1 MSSPSLSRRSL
12 LASIAGVGTASLAG
26 CASLPAGPTDDV
38 TLARTRHLGIPPTA
52 RPYRTPT
59 DAHVLAT
66 RAHLDDLVTAA
77 EPLLAAVPDGRLG
90 ETRARDLRIGVGEG
104 RGRLTETAD
113 NPASADAYGS
123 YLGDIPYAA
132 EALGFLQSWHGHAD
146 FETARGRLRRIRLS
160 VAETA
165 DVFDYRCVD
174 PGRFLA
180 GVGWAERW
188 LSFADVAD
196 IGPQERPDVDGRIE
210 RADGVGRIRHH
221 AEKMRRNVRSGRYVY
236 RAYDDERPADAE
248 PFAEALA
255 ANRRAVRER
264 LRSVGVDRDVGEER
278 AESTDD
284 PALETFWNRTARGAS
299 EAAVAQHRVD
309 RHLDRNRD
317 VLAAVSTA
325 RAVCEYEGYHAAS
338 EVDEAVAA
346 DPSPDVLFDAKR
358 RAVGAVE
365 SALVDD
371 DPFRGWL
378 LELAAGLVRTG
389 DRSFENDLLDSDA
402 ERRASALAYYRR
414 AAGAATAGDE
424 VAATL
429 EHR

>member
-1 MSSPSLSRRSL
+1 MSSPPLSRRSL
-12 LASIAGVGTASLAG
+12 LASITGVGTAALAG
-26 CASLPAGPTDDV
+26 CASLPPGPTGDV
-38 TLARTRHLGIPPTA
+38 TLIRTRRLSIPDTS

-59 DAHVLAT
+59 DPHVLAT
-66 RAHLDDLVTAA
+66 RVHLDDIVTTA
-77 EPLLAAVPDGRLG
+77 EPLLAAVPDGELDEDRS
-90 ETRARDLRIGVGEG
+90 RDLRIGVGEG
-104 RGRLTETAD
+104 RDLLTETAD
-113 NPASADAYGS
+113 DPASADAYGS
-123 YLGDIPYAA
+123 YVGDIPYAA
-132 EALGFLQSWHGHAD
+132 EALGFLQSWHGHTD
-146 FETARGRLRRIRLS
+146 FETARRRLGRMRAS

-165 DVFDYRCVD
+165 GVFDYRCVD

-188 LSFADVAD
+188 LYFADIAD
-196 IGPQERPDVDGRIE
+196 IGQQASPDVDGRAE
-210 RADGVGRIRHH
+210 LADRVSHVRHH
-221 AEKMRRNVRSGRYVY
+221 AEKMRRDVRSGRYVY

-264 LRSVGVDRDVGEER
+264 LRSVAVDREAGAER
-278 AESTDD
+278 TESTDD
-284 PALETFWNRTARGAS
+284 PALETFWHRTARGAG
-299 EAAVAQHRVD
+299 EATVAQYNVE

-317 VLAAVSTA
+317 VLAAVSAA

-338 EVDEAVAA
+338 EADETVAA
-346 DPSPDVLFDAKR
+346 DPSPEVLFDAKR
-358 RAVGAVE
+358 RAVGAID

-371 DPFRGWL
+371 DPFRAWL
-378 LELAAGLVRTG
+378 LELAADLVRVG

-429 EHR
+429 ERR